1 MYENRKLGLAYLS
14 PYIIGLIVF
23 TAFPFVSSFL
33 MSFTDYDLMTTP
45 NFVGLDNYKYMLTQD
60 DIFWK
65 SMSVTFLYVF
75 LTIPVK
81 LAFAL
86 FIAFILNFKLRG
98 IGFFR
103 TAYYIPS
110 ILGSSIAIAVL
121 WRALFAI
128 DGVLNGLLGLFGADP
143 INWLGEPAFA
153 LFSITLLRAWQFGS
167 AMVIFLA
174 ALQNV
179 PQSQYEAA
187 MIDGASKWQMF
198 LKVTIPLITPV
209 IFFNFIM
216 QTTQAFQEFT
226 APYVITGGGP
236 LKATY
241 LISLYIYETAFKF
254 FDMGYGSA
262 LAWALFIVV
271 AIFTG
276 ITFRSSKYWV
286 FYSGDKGGKA

>member
-1 MYENRKLGLAYLS
+1 MYESRKLGLAYLS

-33 MSFTDYDLMTTP
+33 MSFTDYDLMTAP
-45 NFVGLDNYKYMLTQD
+45 KFVGIENYRYMLSED
-60 DIFWK
+60 DLFWK

-86 FIAFILNFKLRG
+86 FIAFILNFKLKG

-128 DGVLNGLLGLFGADP
+128 DGVLNGMLDFIGIDP

-226 APYVITGGGP
+226 APYVVTGGGP
-236 LKATY
+236 MKSTY

-262 LAWALFIVV
+262 LAWSLFIVV
-271 AIFTG
+271 AIFT
-276 ITFRSSKYWV
+276 
-286 FYSGDKGGKA
+286 

>member
-1 MYENRKLGLAYLS
+1 MYESRKLGLAYLS

-33 MSFTDYDLMTTP
+33 MSFTDYDLMTAP
-45 NFVGLDNYKYMLTQD
+45 KFVGIENYRYMLTED
-60 DIFWK
+60 DLFWK
-65 SMSVTFLYVF
+65 SMSVTFAYVF

-86 FIAFILNFKLRG
+86 FIAFILNFKLKG

-128 DGVLNGLLGLFGADP
+128 DGVLNGMLGFIGIDP
-143 INWLGEPAFA
+143 VNWLGEPSFA

-187 MIDGASKWQMF
+187 LIDGASKWQMF
-198 LKVTIPLITPV
+198 MKVTVPLITPV

-216 QTTQAFQEFT
+216 QTTQVFQEFT
-226 APYVITGGGP
+226 APYVVTGGGP
-236 LKATY
+236 MKSTY

-262 LAWALFIVV
+262 LAWSLFIVV
-271 AIFTG
+271 AIFTA

-286 FYSGDKGGKA
+286 FYSGDKGGK

>member
-1 MYENRKLGLAYLS
+1 M
-14 PYIIGLIVF
+14 F
-23 TAFPFVSSFL
+23 TAFPFISSFV
-33 MSFTDYDLMTTP
+33 MSFTDYDLMTSP
-45 NFVGLDNYKYMLTQD
+45 EFIGIENYRYMLTED

-86 FIAFILNFKLRG
+86 GIAFILNFKLRG

-128 DGVLNGLLGLFGADP
+128 DGVLNGALGFIGIDP

-198 LKVTIPLITPV
+198 LKVTVPLITPV

-236 LKATY
+236 MKSTY

-271 AIFTG
+271 AIFTS

-286 FYSGDKGGKA
+286 FYSGDKGGKS

>member
-1 MYENRKLGLAYLS
+1 MYESRKLGLAYLS
-14 PYIIGLIVF
+14 PFIIGLVLF

-33 MSFTDYDLMTTP
+33 MSFTNYDLMTTP
-45 NFVGLDNYKYMLTQD
+45 DFIGLENYQYMLFED
-60 DIFWK
+60 DVFWK
-65 SMSVTFLYVF
+65 SMSVTFMYVF

-86 FIAFILNFKLRG
+86 FIAFLLNFNLKG

-128 DGVLNGLLGLFGADP
+128 DGVLNQFLGFFGVDP
-143 INWLGEPAFA
+143 ISWLGEPSFA
-153 LFSITLLRAWQFGS
+153 LFTITLLRAWQFGS

-179 PQSQYEAA
+179 PKSQYEAA

-198 LKVTIPLITPV
+198 MKVTVPLITPV

-226 APYVITGGGP
+226 APYVVTGGGP
-236 LKATY
+236 MKSTY

-262 LAWALFIVV
+262 LAWSLFVVV
-271 AIFTG
+271 AIFTA

-286 FYSGDKGGKA
+286 FYSGDKGGK

>member
-1 MYENRKLGLAYLS
+1 MYESRKLGLAYLS
-14 PYIIGLIVF
+14 PYIIGLLVF

-33 MSFTDYDLMTTP
+33 MSFTDYDLMRSP
-45 NFVGLDNYKYMLTQD
+45 EYVGVKNYRYMLTED
-60 DIFWK
+60 DLFWK

-98 IGFFR
+98 IRFFR

-128 DGVLNGLLGLFGADP
+128 DGVLNGMLALVGIDAV
-143 INWLGEPAFA
+143 NWLGEPSFA

-187 MIDGASKWQMF
+187 LIDGASKWQMF
-198 LKVTIPLITPV
+198 IKVTVPLITPV

-236 LKATY
+236 MKSTY

-271 AIFTG
+271 AIFTS

-286 FYSGDKGGKA
+286 FYSGDKGGK

>member
-1 MYENRKLGLAYLS
+1 M
-14 PYIIGLIVF
+14 F

-33 MSFTDYDLMTTP
+33 MSFTDYDLMTAP
-45 NFVGLDNYKYMLTQD
+45 KYVGIENYRYMLTED
-60 DIFWK
+60 DLFWK
-65 SMSVTFLYVF
+65 SMSVTFAYVF

-86 FIAFILNFKLRG
+86 FIAFILNFKLKG

-128 DGVLNGLLGLFGADP
+128 DGVLNVMLGVIGIDP
-143 INWLGEPAFA
+143 VNWLGEPAFA

-187 MIDGASKWQMF
+187 LIDGASKWQMF
-198 LKVTIPLITPV
+198 MKVTVPLITPV

-226 APYVITGGGP
+226 APYVVTGGGP
-236 LKATY
+236 MKSTY

-262 LAWALFIVV
+262 LAWSLFIVV
-271 AIFTG
+271 AIFTA

-286 FYSGDKGGKA
+286 FYSGDKGGK

>member
-1 MYENRKLGLAYLS
+1 LGLAYLS
-14 PYIIGLIVF
+14 PYIIGLILF

-33 MSFTDYDLMTTP
+33 MSFTDYDLMTQP
-45 NFVGLDNYKYMLTQD
+45 NYVGLDNYQYMLFED
-60 DIFWK
+60 DTFWK
-65 SMSVTFLYVF
+65 SMSVTFMYVF

-128 DGVLNGLLGLFGADP
+128 DGVLNGMLGVIGLDP
-143 INWLGEPAFA
+143 INWLGEPSFA

-198 LKVTIPLITPV
+198 MKVTVPLITPV

-226 APYVITGGGP
+226 APYVVTGGGP
-236 LKATY
+236 MKSTY

-262 LAWALFIVV
+262 LAWSLFVVV
-271 AIFTG
+271 AIFTA

-286 FYSGDKGGKA
+286 FYSGDKGGK

>member
-1 MYENRKLGLAYLS
+1 MYENRRLGLAYLS

-23 TAFPFVSSFL
+23 TAFPFISSFL
-33 MSFTDYDLMTTP
+33 MSFTNYDLMTTP
-45 NFVGLDNYKYMLTQD
+45 DYVGIENYRYMLTED
-60 DIFWK
+60 DLFWK
-65 SMSVTFLYVF
+65 SMSVTFAYVF

-86 FIAFILNFKLRG
+86 FIAFILNFKLKG

-128 DGVLNGLLGLFGADP
+128 DGVLNGVIGFVGIDP
-143 INWLGEPAFA
+143 INWLGEPSFA

-187 MIDGASKWQMF
+187 LIDGASKWQMF
-198 LKVTIPLITPV
+198 LKVTVPLITPV

-226 APYVITGGGP
+226 APYVVTGGGP
-236 LKATY
+236 MKSTY

-262 LAWALFIVV
+262 LAWALFLVV
-271 AIFTG
+271 AIFTA

-286 FYSGDKGGKA
+286 FYSGDKGGK

>member
-1 MYENRKLGLAYLS
+1 M
-14 PYIIGLIVF
+14 F

-33 MSFTDYDLMTTP
+33 MSFTDYDLMTAP
-45 NFVGLDNYKYMLTQD
+45 KFVGIENYRYMLSED
-60 DIFWK
+60 DLFWK

-86 FIAFILNFKLRG
+86 FIAFILNFKLKG

-128 DGVLNGLLGLFGADP
+128 DGVLNGMLDFIGIDP

-198 LKVTIPLITPV
+198 LKVTVPLITPV

-226 APYVITGGGP
+226 APYVVTGGGP
-236 LKATY
+236 MKSTY

-262 LAWALFIVV
+262 LAWSLFIVV
-271 AIFTG
+271 AIFTA
-276 ITFRSSKYWV
+276 ISFRSSKYWV
-286 FYSGDKGGKA
+286 FYSGDKGGK

>member
-14 PYIIGLIVF
+14 PYIIGLILF

-45 NFVGLDNYKYMLTQD
+45 KFVGLENYHYMLFED
-60 DIFWK
+60 DVFRK
-65 SMSVTFLYVF
+65 SMNVTFLYVF

-86 FIAFILNFKLRG
+86 FIAFILNFNLKG

-128 DGVLNGLLGLFGADP
+128 DGVLNQLLSVFDISP
-143 INWLGEPAFA
+143 ISWLGEPSFA
-153 LFSITLLRAWQFGS
+153 LFTITLLRAWQFGS

-179 PQSQYEAA
+179 PKSQYEAA

-198 LKVTIPLITPV
+198 FKVTIPLITPV

-226 APYVITGGGP
+226 APYVVTGGGP
-236 LKATY
+236 MKSTY

-262 LAWALFIVV
+262 LAWALFTVV
-271 AIFTG
+271 AIFTA

-286 FYSGDKGGKA
+286 FYSGDKGGK

>member
-1 MYENRKLGLAYLS
+1 MYENRRLGLAYLS

-23 TAFPFVSSFL
+23 TAFPFISSFL
-33 MSFTDYDLMTTP
+33 MSFTDYDLMTAP
-45 NFVGLDNYKYMLTQD
+45 EFVGLENYRYMLTED
-60 DIFWK
+60 DLFWK
-65 SMSVTFLYVF
+65 SMGVTFAYVF

-86 FIAFILNFKLRG
+86 LIAFILNFKLRG
-98 IGFFR
+98 IGAFR

-110 ILGSSIAIAVL
+110 ILGGSIAIAVL

-128 DGVLNGLLGLFGADP
+128 DGVLNGVLGFIGIDP
-143 INWLGEPAFA
+143 INWLGEPSFA

-187 MIDGASKWQMF
+187 LIDGASKWQMF

-236 LKATY
+236 MKSTY

-262 LAWALFIVV
+262 LAWALFVV
-271 AIFTG
+271 IAIFTA

-286 FYSGDKGGKA
+286 FYSGDKGGK

>member
-1 MYENRKLGLAYLS
+1 MYENRRLGLAYLS
-14 PYIIGLIVF
+14 PYIIGLILF

-33 MSFTDYDLMTTP
+33 MSFTDYDLMTQP
-45 NFVGLDNYKYMLTQD
+45 NYVGLENYQYMLFED
-60 DIFWK
+60 DTFWK
-65 SMSVTFLYVF
+65 SMSVTFMYVF

-128 DGVLNGLLGLFGADP
+128 DGVLNGMLGVIGLDP
-143 INWLGEPAFA
+143 INWLGEPSFA

-198 LKVTIPLITPV
+198 MKVTVPLITPV

-226 APYVITGGGP
+226 APYVVTGGGP
-236 LKATY
+236 MKSTY

-262 LAWALFIVV
+262 LAWSLFVVV
-271 AIFTG
+271 AIFTA

-286 FYSGDKGGKA
+286 FYSGDKGGK